1 MGPIFISHSEKDLAL
16 VNEMARG
23 LEAAGYSTWYFE
35 RDVLPGASY
44 LSQIAEA
51 IEQSQAVVLLV
62 SSNALDSDQVSK
74 EVVGAFEHRKPFFPV
89 LVDMTPPQLK
99 ERQPE
104 WRHALGGSTMVCL
117 TTEGHQNCIARII
130 DGLKAIGISPEAGGI
145 GPGITRRPAPTPAS
159 YTPRYLADKI
169 LAARASLEGERKQ
182 VTVLFADVAGFSRMS
197 EKMDPEEVQDLISEC
212 LVFLTEE
219 IHRYEGTIAQF
230 LGDGLLAL
238 FGAPIAHEDAPQR
251 ALYAALGMR
260 DRLREYAQKLKKQG
274 IDFNMRIGLNTG
286 LVVVGR
292 IGDDLT
298 MEYTAMGDTVNLAS
312 RMESTAEPGTIQ
324 VSENTHCLT
333 EGYFDFKPL
342 GDIEVKG
349 RKDPVKAYRLLEV
362 GRIKTRMGVSEMRGL
377 TPFVGRRKEL
387 DQLMDCYGRAK
398 SGQGQVV
405 GIVGEP
411 GVGKSRL
418 LLQMRSLL
426 PQAEYTY
433 LEGQCLHYGD
443 AIAYLPIINILRAYF
458 DIEEGEPQLLSQKKL
473 KQRISQLDQRLMA
486 VLPPLQELLSFKV
499 DDESY
504 LRLDPQRRRERTFEA
519 IRTML
524 FRESQNKPLIL
535 VVEDLHWIDKTSEE
549 FLDYLI
555 ARLAGAHVLLLL
567 LYRPEYN
574 NPWGSKT
581 YYSQIR
587 VDELPLETSAE
598 MVESILKG
606 GKAVSDL
613 TKLILDKSAGNPL
626 FMEEFTHTLLERGYI
641 ERKNGHYVLTVK
653 PSDIQVPE
661 TVQGIIAA
669 RMDRLEKD
677 LKETMQMAS
686 VIGRVFPF
694 PILQTVTGMR
704 EKLETCLS
712 ELQALE
718 FIHEKTAFP
727 ELEYIFKH
735 ALTQEVAY
743 MSLLLKKRRQ
753 LHQRIG
759 KAIEELYPD
768 RLEEFYELLA
778 NHYSRSDN
786 LERAFQYLK
795 LSGDKASRNYSLREA
810 LRSYKEALNVLNK
823 LPATE
828 ENRKA
833 GVKVR
838 LLMDFPMMGLGYPED
853 SLEILYEGE
862 RLSKELGD
870 EKSLANFRWIISC
883 CYADRGQA
891 LEGIRYAESAFKQAK
906 EAGDIDQTVASG
918 FELSINNMCLGEVSR
933 AVEVASEVIAL
944 LEKTRRESDYFGRP
958 FNTYSTILGTCGLAK
973 GMLGNFKEGEALC
986 QKALGFACEIDNR
999 YSLALAEQSYGQ
1011 MLLMKGDGQQALGHC
1026 QEGMKY
1032 AEATQ
1037 FLLARAVLES
1047 GLGQAYFLL
1056 GDLEAARSQLERAI
1070 EFQRDVGVL
1079 STFGLT
1085 HAMLGMVQFFSGDLG
1100 SAQSRLEEALKI
1112 AQHNKEK
1119 HTEGLS
1125 QIFLGAIIGT
1135 ADVSQSAK
1143 AEEYILRGTS
1153 LLEELGIRPWCP
1165 TGYLLLGQHYAGTGR
1180 REEGL
1185 QYLRKALGMYEEMG
1199 MDYYSSMARV
1209 ALENLQG

>member
-1 MGPIFISHSEKDLAL
+1 LELSCPRCAKILPLSARFCDECGQDLA
-16 VNEMARG
+16 EPK
-23 LEAAGYSTWYFE
+23 AAIPLNYS
-35 RDVLPGASY
+35 
-44 LSQIAEA
+44 
-51 IEQSQAVVLLV
+51 
-62 SSNALDSDQVSK
+62 
-74 EVVGAFEHRKPFFPV
+74 
-89 LVDMTPPQLK
+89 
-99 ERQPE
+99 QP
-104 WRHALGGSTMVCL
+104 L
-117 TTEGHQNCIARII
+117 
-130 DGLKAIGISPEAGGI
+130 
-145 GPGITRRPAPTPAS
+145 S
-159 YTPRYLADKI
+159 YTPKHLVDKI
-169 LAARASLEGERKQ
+169 LAARISMEGERKQ
-182 VTVLFADVAGFSRMS
+182 VTVLFADVKGFTSIS
-197 EKMDPEEVQDLISEC
+197 EKLDPEDVQALISEC
-212 LVFLTEE
+212 LVFFTEE
-219 IHRYEGTIAQF
+219 VHRYEGAIAQF
-230 LGDGLLAL
+230 LGDGVMAL

-251 ALYAALGMR
+251 ALYAALAIR
-260 DRLREYAQKLKKQG
+260 ERLKEYSEKLKKQG
-274 IDFNMRIGLNTG
+274 IDFNMRTGLNTG

-473 KQRISQLDQRLMA
+473 KQRISQLDERLMA
-486 VLPPLQELLSFKV
+486 MLPPLQELLSLKV
-499 DDESY
+499 EDESY

-519 IRTML
+519 IRTLL

-549 FLDYLI
+549 FLDHLI

-567 LYRPEYN
+567 LYRPEYI
-574 NPWGSKT
+574 PIWVSKT

-587 VDELPLETSAE
+587 VDELSVETSAE
-598 MVESILKG
+598 MVEVILKG
-606 GKAVSDL
+606 GKAAPEL
-613 TKLILDKSAGNPL
+613 MNLILDRSAGNPL
-626 FMEEFTHTLLERGYI
+626 FMEEFTRTLLERGYI
-641 ERKNGHYVLTVK
+641 ERKDGHYVLTVK
-653 PSDIQVPE
+653 TSDIQVPE

-669 RMDRLEKD
+669 RMDRLDKA

-686 VIGRVFPF
+686 VIGREFAF
-694 PILQTVTGMR
+694 SILRTVSSMQ
-704 EKLETCLS
+704 EKLEAYLS

-718 FIHEKTAFP
+718 FIHEKTPFP

-753 LHQRIG
+753 IHQRIAE
-759 KAIEELYPD
+759 AIEELYPN

-778 NHYSRSDN
+778 HHYSRSDN
-786 LERAFQYLK
+786 LVKAYQYLK

-853 SLEILYEGE
+853 SLEILQEGE

-906 EAGDIDQTVASG
+906 EAGDIDQMVASG
-918 FELSINNMCLGEVSR
+918 FELCINNLYLGEASR
-933 AVEVASEVIAL
+933 VVEVASEVIAL
-944 LEKTRRESDYFGRP
+944 LEKTGRESDYFGRP
-958 FNTYSTILGTCGLAK
+958 FNTYSMIVAVFGVAK
-973 GMLGNFKEGEALC
+973 GMLGHFKEAEALC
-986 QKALGFACEIDNR
+986 QKALGFARDIDNR
-999 YSLALAEQSYGQ
+999 YSLPMAEGCYGQ
-1011 MLLMKGDGQQALGHC
+1011 VLAIKGEGQQALGHFK
-1026 QEGMKY
+1026 EGMIY
-1032 AEATQ
+1032 AEAMQ
-1037 FLLARAVLES
+1037 FMLERASLEF

-1070 EFQRDVGVL
+1070 EYQRHIGVL
-1079 STFGLT
+1079 GYLGLT
-1085 HAMLGMVQFFSGDLG
+1085 YVMLGMVQFFSGDPRG
-1100 SAQSRLEEALKI
+1100 AQTCMEEALKI

-1125 QIFLGAIIGT
+1125 QIILGAILGT
-1135 ADVSQSAK
+1135 ADVLQGAK
-1143 AEEYILRGTS
+1143 AEDYILRGAS
-1153 LLEELGIRPWCP
+1153 LLEEQGFGPWCAM
-1165 TGYLLLGQHYAGTGR
+1165 GHLFLGQHYAGTGR

-1199 MDYYSSMARV
+1199 MDYYTAMARA
-1209 ALENLQG
+1209 ALETLQG